1 MNRKIKRFTFTL
13 LLISLF
19 SVMQVFGQNSGTG
32 NAILESLNTFWAST
46 GFANF
51 AFKNLSMIAVGII
64 FIILAVKKGWEPLLL
79 VPIGFGMIVGNIPFT
94 TGYEIGIYEEGSV
107 LNILYSGV
115 VKG

>member
-19 SVMQVFGQNSGTG
+19 SVTQVFGQNSGTG

-64 FIILAVKKGWEPLLL
+64 FIILAVKRAGSRCCCTHRLRDDR
-79 VPIGFGMIVGNIPFT
+79 GNIPFQQ
-94 TGYEIGIYEEGSV
+94 V
-107 LNILYSGV
+107 LNWYL
-115 VKG
+115 